1 MTIEEVNS
9 YAMDNELD
17 IMVLSSPS
25 FDNSIIG
32 ITTDDRVVYDMDLM
46 IADLMQSEDMTE
58 TEAIEFIEYNTIRAL
73 SYVQNSPIIINVKH
87 YDT

>member
-46 IADLMQSEDMTE
+46 IADLM
-58 TEAIEFIEYNTIRAL
+58 
-73 SYVQNSPIIINVKH
+73 
-87 YDT
+87 

>member
-58 TEAIEFIEYNTIRAL
+58 TEAIDYIE
-73 SYVQNSPIIINVKH
+73 
-87 YDT
+87 